1 MPGHKQVAAAKR
13 RERDEAIERYVKT
26 HFGEKGLQGDTL
38 NEYTR
43 ADATLIV
50 KKIEAREWTATAVLK
65 AYLHRALV
73 AHQALNAITEGM
85 NALESL
91 FYTLYSTEQLNGVA
105 ASQFSSTTL
114 LSKPRLLMK
123 NSKLQDVSAGPST
136 ECLSARKTYVSVD

>member
-1 MPGHKQVAAAKR
+1 LQLPNNNTSLEAKRARSKPSPVTSFSMPGHKQVAAAKR

-65 AYLHRALV
+65 AYLQRALV
-73 AHQALNAITEGM
+73 AHRALNAITEGM

-91 FYTLYSTEQLNGVA
+91 FYTLYSTEQLWRPL
-105 ASQFSSTTL
+105 SSL
-114 LSKPRLLMK
+114 RRRS
-123 NSKLQDVSAGPST
+123 
-136 ECLSARKTYVSVD
+136 